1 MKIYFA
7 YDEKTGE
14 FNGFYNDEIHEEI
27 PKESVEVT
35 EELQQKLSTGLWFI
49 NIEKLNDIQ
58 DVLGI
63 KDKDTFFI
71 EHEIESL
78 PYIDPQ
84 AMLLKQMATNKLD
97 LMNKDIQINNL
108 TKQLAQNK
116 IDSMKKDTV
125 INNLMK
131 QTAANKLEIMKMKG
145 SNINE

>member
-7 YDEKTGE
+7 YKENGE
-14 FNGFYNDEIHEEI
+14 FDGFYDDEIHSEI
-27 PKESVEVT
+27 PTSSVEIT
-35 EELQQKLSTGLWFI
+35 EELQKDLFTGLWFI
-49 NIEKLNDIQ
+49 NIENLNDIQ

-116 IDSMKKDTV
+116 IDSMKKYTV

-145 SNINE
+145 SDINE